1 MSKNM
6 AQIDATSAV
15 AALPGEEDA
24 TRVRGVDRV
33 AAIWSVG
40 VHLLAL
46 LVFVPWFFSWTGVV
60 LLAAGIYL
68 FGMIG
73 INLAYHRL
81 LAHRSFSC
89 PRWLEHVLAVLG
101 VCSAQGAPA
110 WWVAIHR
117 MHHHFADK
125 EEDPHAPGRNFLWG
139 HIAWITFQT
148 EDMLAGHVT
157 KRYAGDLL
165 RDPLYVWL
173 DKYWQG
179 VALASWILLPAAALT
194 GGLLAGMSAQAALQL
209 ASSVFVWGVAARTV
223 YVWHVSAFVNSASHL
238 WGYRSYETND
248 NSRNNLFVGYF
259 AHGEG
264 WHNNHHA
271 DPQAA
276 MQGRRAWEFD
286 PVFWVIRLLARLGLA
301 WDVVTPKSP
310 RPETGARAVGFE
322 MRPKHLKLPRCF
334 RAWR

>member
-6 AQIDATSAV
+6 AQIDTTSAF
-15 AALPGEEDA
+15 AAPPGETD
-24 TRVRGVDRV
+24 TVRGVDRV
-33 AAIWSVG
+33 AATWSVG

-73 INLAYHRL
+73 INLGYHRL

-89 PRWLEHVLAVLG
+89 PGWLEHVLAILG

-117 MHHHFADK
+117 MHHRFADK
-125 EEDPHAPGRNFLWG
+125 DRDPHAPGRNFFWG
-139 HIAWITFQT
+139 HIAWITLQT

-157 KRYAGDLL
+157 KRYASDLL

-173 DKYWQG
+173 DKYWQS
-179 VALASWILLPAAALT
+179 VALASWVLLPAAALMA
-194 GGLLAGMSAQAALQL
+194 GLLAGMSAQAAGQL

-223 YVWHVSAFVNSASHL
+223 YVWHVSAFVNSVSHL

-248 NSRNNLFVGYF
+248 SSRNNLFVGYF

-271 DPQAA
+271 DPHAA
-276 MQGRRAWEFD
+276 MHGRRAWEFD
-286 PVFWVIRLLARLGLA
+286 PVFWMIRLLAALGLA
-301 WDVVTPKSP
+301 RDVVMPKSP
-310 RPETGARAVGFE
+310 PPMAGLRAGSVE
-322 MRPKHLKLPRCF
+322 MNPKHLKLRRCF
-334 RAWR
+334 RARR